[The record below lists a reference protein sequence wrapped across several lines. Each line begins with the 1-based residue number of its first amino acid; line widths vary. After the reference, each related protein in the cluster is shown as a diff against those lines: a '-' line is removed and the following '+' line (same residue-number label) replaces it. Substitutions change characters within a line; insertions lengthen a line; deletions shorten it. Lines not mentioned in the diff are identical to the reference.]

1 MSSGIVA
8 LLTDFGS
15 RDPFVG
21 MMKGVMMGVNPA
33 LQLIDLSH
41 EITPQ
46 GIREAAIILS
56 LSYRY
61 FPSETIFV
69 VVVDPGVGGRR
80 RALVAEIADY
90 TFVAPDN
97 GVLGPVLRDAKIRR
111 VVHATNREYF
121 RKPISR
127 TFHGRDVF
135 APVAAWLSRG
145 IAASAMGS
153 TIDDYVRLQLPQPCV
168 LAGGALA
175 GEIIYQDRFG
185 NLITNLSETWVMQQW
200 GVPPWEGVVAHIE
213 KSIVQGLDSYYA
225 QRSANELGI
234 IVNSWGLLEIFANGG
249 HAAQITGAGAGTP
262 ITIRRVP
269 AAHHVSGADEQGNDA
284 TGGTHPL

>member
-1 MSSGIVA
+1 
-8 LLTDFGS
+8 L
-15 RDPFVG
+15 
-21 MMKGVMMGVNPA
+21 
-33 LQLIDLSH
+33 
-41 EITPQ
+41 
-46 GIREAAIILS
+46 AA
-56 LSYRY
+56 
-61 FPSETIFV
+61 ET
-69 VVVDPGVGGRR
+69 
-80 RALVAEIADY
+80 ADY

-97 GVLGPVLRDAKIRR
+97 GVLGPVLHDATIRR
-111 VVHATNREYF
+111 VVHATNQAYF

-145 IAASAMGS
+145 IDAGAMGS
-153 TIDDYVRLQLPQPCV
+153 TIADYVRLQLPQPCV

-185 NLITNLSETWVMQQW
+185 NLITNLSETWVLQQW